1 MSDNTTITPRDDR
14 ETAVV
19 GVGKR
24 IAAAIGIIGTAVPA
38 LVAAFGGVD
47 WLTANLPLLLSGIG
61 GIATGGITSYI
72 AVRRMRADRAAKASL
87 ALVALGLA
95 ATGCVA
101 IRATSDA
108 EKAGVL
114 AFGTGADSAA
124 ALANV
129 AVNGA
134 PTEGGD
140 SAGVSFDSGHTQ
152 QQTQQAIQSLITLGA
167 ALAPVLAGGAPAAL
181 APPSASQAAPANS
194 GSVVAVDGD
203 TDADPA
209 GYNGT
214 PGPSGEGIYGRPSC
228 SRCQAYRAAHPDV
241 AVINIDDAFNR
252 DDLLAALRLRGFTGA
267 TVALPVAVT
276 ADGYTTNAK

>member
-1 MSDNTTITPRDDR
+1 MKDATTNTITPRD
-14 ETAVV
+14 EQEAKTLSV
-19 GVGKR
+19 GAR
-24 IAAAIGIIGTAVPA
+24 IATAIGIVGTAVSA
-38 LVAAFGGVD
+38 LLAAFGGLD
-47 WLTANLPLLLSGIG
+47 WITAHLPLLLTGLGSLASGG
-61 GIATGGITSYI
+61 VASYI

-101 IRATSDA
+101 IRARSDGERA
-108 EKAGVL
+108 DVW

-124 ALANV
+124 ALSNV
-129 AVNGA
+129 AVTGPSTN
-134 PTEGGD
+134 D
-140 SAGVSFDSGHTQ
+140 STGVSFDTANSQ
-152 QQTQQAIQSLITLGA
+152 QKSAQAIQSLVSLGA

-209 GYNGT
+209 GYNGA
-214 PGPSGEGIYGRPSC
+214 PGPSGEGVYGRPSC

-241 AVINIDDAFNR
+241 AVINIDDASNR
-252 DDLLAALRLRGFTGA
+252 DDLWAALRLRGFTGA
-267 TVALPVAVT
+267 NVSLPVLVT
-276 ADGYTTNAK
+276 ADGYTQAAR

>member
-61 GIATGGITSYI
+61 GIATGGIASYI
-72 AVRRMRADRAAKASL
+72 AVRRMRVDRAAKASL
-87 ALVALGLA
+87 VLIALGLA

-167 ALAPVLAGGAPAAL
+167 ILAPLLPNGSPGANSLALDAGTACAPSSAPAPADTTGFNGAPGE
-181 APPSASQAAPANS
+181 N
-194 GSVVAVDGD
+194 
-203 TDADPA
+203 
-209 GYNGT
+209 
-214 PGPSGEGIYGRPSC
+214 GEGVYGSPAC
-228 SRCQAYRAAHPDV
+228 PRCRAYRAAHQNAELV
-241 AVINIDDAFNR
+241 NVNVDANN
-252 DDLLAALRLRGFTGA
+252 AAMWKALRDRGFTGA

>member
-19 GVGKR
+19 GVGRR
-24 IAAAIGIIGTAVPA
+24 IATAIGILITAA
-38 LVAAFGGVD
+38 TTLLAAFGD
-47 WLTANLPLLLSGIG
+47 MQWITDNLPMLGVGLGSLVSG
-61 GIATGGITSYI
+61 GIASYI

-87 ALVALGLA
+87 VLVALGLA

-124 ALANV
+124 ALSNV

-140 SAGVSFDSGHTQ
+140 SAGVSFDSGNTQ

-167 ALAPVLAGGAPAAL
+167 VLAPLFQNGAAAAPAAAGTVC
-181 APPSASQAAPANS
+181 APSPASSVYAA
-194 GSVVAVDGD
+194 D
-203 TDADPA
+203 TA
-209 GYNGT
+209 GFNGA
-214 PGPSGEGIYGRPSC
+214 PGENGEGVYGSPAC
-228 SRCQAYRAAHPDV
+228 PRCRAYRAAHQNAELV
-241 AVINIDDAFNR
+241 NVNVDANN
-252 DDLLAALRLRGFTGA
+252 AAMWKALRDRGFTGA

>member
-1 MSDNTTITPRDDR
+1 MSDNTTITPRDGQ
-14 ETAVV
+14 ETAAL
-19 GVGKR
+19 GAGKQ
-24 IAAAIGIIGTAVPA
+24 IAAAIGIIGTA
-38 LVAAFGGVD
+38 
-47 WLTANLPLLLSGIG
+47 LTALAGLVNGLEWLGDNLPLLLSGLG

-101 IRATSDA
+101 IRARSDGERA
-108 EKAGVL
+108 DVW

-124 ALANV
+124 ALSNV
-129 AVNGA
+129 AVTGPSTNDA
-134 PTEGGD
+134 T
-140 SAGVSFDSGHTQ
+140 GVSFDTGSSQ
-152 QQTQQAIQSLITLGA
+152 QQSQQAIQSLISLGA
-167 ALAPVLAGGAPAAL
+167 VLAPVLAGGAPAAL

-241 AVINIDDAFNR
+241 AVINIDDASNR
-252 DDLLAALRLRGFTGA
+252 DDLWAALRLRGFTGA